1 MIASAPD
8 LRALD
13 ADFELSDA
21 EPMDGLAWVYAKPR
35 NKDSSLSNVRVGLRG
50 NTLVTLDIVD
60 SFGQRSV
67 LQFSAFETNPALDP
81 GIFQFKPPA
90 GVDVLRQ

>member
-1 MIASAPD
+1 
-8 LRALD
+8 
-13 ADFELSDA
+13 
-21 EPMDGLAWVYAKPR
+21 
-35 NKDSSLSNVRVGLRG
+35 LSNVRVGLKG
-50 NTLVTLDIVD
+50 NVLVTLDIVD